1 MAAVSPHR
9 PASRRAERALA
20 RAAGDRRVL
29 AGAAATAGLAL
40 AAGVTRG
47 LVRRGAEGDG
57 GTDAPSRAYRFKRK
71 EEAREAVTRVASGRL
86 DDALEHLGEGL
97 DENVVTAIH
106 EARKDLKKARAVLR
120 LVRDQLGE
128 EVYQRENARLRDA
141 GRTLSG
147 SRDAVV
153 KVETLDA
160 LAERFSGEL
169 PESYE
174 PLREQLEEERKV
186 STAAQSGAD
195 SEIRRS
201 AALAAE
207 EIAAGRAA
215 IEKWAFAKSGWKLLT
230 PGLKRSYG
238 RGRDRFHDVLADP
251 SPVNVHEW
259 RKRVKDLWY
268 HLRLLRDS
276 WPEVLGEMSDQAHLL
291 SDLLGDHH
299 DLGVLAE
306 DVQGRRDLAGD
317 REGTDAIVGV
327 IEGRQGEILETAV
340 PIGERLYADS
350 PKAFVTRLRSYWRAW
365 RPD

>member
-1 MAAVSPHR
+1 
-9 PASRRAERALA
+9 
-20 RAAGDRRVL
+20 
-29 AGAAATAGLAL
+29 
-40 AAGVTRG
+40 
-47 LVRRGAEGDG
+47 
-57 GTDAPSRAYRFKRK
+57 
-71 EEAREAVTRVASGRL
+71 VASGRL
-86 DDALEHLGEGL
+86 DDALEHLGDGL

-306 DVQGRRDLAGD
+306 DAQSRRDLPD
-317 REGTDAIVGV
+317 REGAAAIVGI
-327 IEGRQGEILETAV
+327 IEGRQGELLEAAV

-350 PKAFVTRLRSYWRAW
+350 PKAFVKRLRAYWRAW